1 MAAPRNRR
9 HILVTAPPQAEAFTT
24 RRSARA
30 KDFPRPADRV
40 QHARQLIGALN
51 RAVGQVA
58 VGQPPTAQ
66 AEQARV
72 GIRVAFQGSPG
83 VELNLKS
90 LENKDAGIEI
100 MGVTRTAEQG
110 EQAFIETATVFIPE
124 GGVAHF
130 LSRFEQYATEETK
143 KGHPKHRDLV
153 DRIAGIQLATL
164 RALWTDD
171 PAEFPP
177 EGVPVWWE
185 VWLRRDDGG
194 DGAEVQRLQRTFA
207 ANTGIRLGARHL
219 AFPDRTVCLVQATVQ
234 QLAASLNVLSDLA
247 ELRKAKSASAFFLDL
262 TPAEQAPWT
271 DDAAARLTP
280 PGDDAPAVCLL
291 DTGVTQAHP
300 LISPG
305 LAVEDA
311 TAVNAAWGSHD
322 NGGGERQAGHGTEM
336 AGLALY
342 GDLAPVLE
350 SADPV
355 ILRHRLES
363 VKILPPIG
371 ANDPDLYGAITAQAT
386 ALPEIQ
392 APLRRRVFSMAVTA
406 PADGQ
411 RGEPT
416 SWSAAVD
423 ALAAGRSFDAVT
435 EGLVYLDQAE
445 RNAHRLFVLAAGNV
459 DEAQL
464 NPDHLSISD
473 TEAVHD
479 PAHAWNALTV
489 GAFTEKAMIEDTDYD
504 GWTPVANP
512 GDLSPWSS
520 TGVTLSTKWPNKPDV
535 VFEGGNVATDGQAFD
550 GGVADLCLV
559 STFHRPAEKLLVL
572 SNATSAATAQVARV
586 AAIVSAEYPSLWPET
601 LRALVVH
608 SAEWTPVMRAAIDG
622 AVGKQALA
630 ALVRRYGFGV
640 PSVSRA
646 LRSANDA
653 LTIISQSV
661 IHPYDNG
668 KTFEMHLHELPWPRQ
683 VLEDLGERQVAL
695 RVTLSYFVE
704 PNPARRGWRARHRY
718 ASHGLRFN
726 VKTGEESLRDFRL
739 RLNKQAAADDDE
751 KPTTS
756 SDSAEWL
763 LGDQLRHRGSL
774 HSDIWMGD
782 AAELAARGVIGVYP
796 VKGWWQ
802 EQPRRDRSAFGA
814 RYALIVSIQTDA
826 EAVDIWTPVAQQV
839 GIPVQAV
846 EIGW

>member
-1 MAAPRNRR
+1 
-9 HILVTAPPQAEAFTT
+9 L
-24 RRSARA
+24 
-30 KDFPRPADRV
+30 
-40 QHARQLIGALN
+40 
-51 RAVGQVA
+51 
-58 VGQPPTAQ
+58 
-66 AEQARV
+66 
-72 GIRVAFQGSPG
+72 VAFQAPPG
-83 VELNLKS
+83 VELNLKA
-90 LENKDAGIEI
+90 LENKHAGIEVRS
-100 MGVTRTAEQG
+100 VTRTGGQG
-110 EQAFIETATVFIPE
+110 AQGFIETATVFIPE
-124 GGVAHF
+124 GGVPHF
-130 LSRFEQYATEETK
+130 LSRFQQYATEQTTK
-143 KGHPKHRDLV
+143 GNPKQRDLV
-153 DRIAGIQLATL
+153 DRIAGIELATL

-177 EGVPVWWE
+177 DGVSVWWE
-185 VWLRRDDGG
+185 VWLRRDDGVE
-194 DGAEVQRLQRTFA
+194 GAEVQRLQGTFA
-207 ANTGIRLGARHL
+207 ANTGVRLGARHL
-219 AFPDRTVCLVQATVQ
+219 AFPDRTVCLVLATAQ

-247 ELRKAKSASAFFLDL
+247 EVRRAKFASAFFLDL
-262 TPAEQAPWT
+262 TPAEQAAWT
-271 DDAAARLTP
+271 DDATGRLTP

-291 DTGVTQAHP
+291 DTGVTLAHP
-300 LISPG
+300 LIAPG
-305 LAVEDA
+305 LVAEDA
-311 TAVNAAWGSHD
+311 TAVDATWGSHD
-322 NGGGERQAGHGTEM
+322 NGGGPGQAGHGTEM

-342 GDLAPVLE
+342 GDLAPVLA

-363 VKILPPIG
+363 VKILPPVVP
-371 ANDPDLYGAITAQAT
+371 NHPDLYGAITAQAT

-459 DEAQL
+459 DTAKL
-464 NPDHLSISD
+464 NADHLSTSD

-489 GAFTEKAMIEDTDYD
+489 GAFTERAVIEDADYD
-504 GWTPVANP
+504 GWTPVANA

-535 VFEGGNVATDGQAFD
+535 VFEGGNVATDGQDFD

-559 STFHRPAEKLLVL
+559 STFHRPAEKLLVS

-586 AAIVSAEYPSLWPET
+586 AAIISAEYPPLWPET

-630 ALVRRYGFGV
+630 ALVHRYGFGV
-640 PSVSRA
+640 PSISRG
-646 LRSANDA
+646 LRSADDA
-653 LTIISQSV
+653 LTIVSQSV
-661 IHPYDNG
+661 IHPYDNT
-668 KTFEMHLHELPWPRQ
+668 KTREMHLHQLPWPKD
-683 VLEDLGERQVAL
+683 VLQDLGEAQVTL
-695 RVTLSYFVE
+695 RVTLSYFIE

-718 ASHGLRFN
+718 ASHGLRFD
-726 VKTGEESLRDFRL
+726 VKTGEESLGEFRL
-739 RLNKQAAADDDE
+739 RLNKQAAADQDD

-756 SDSAEWL
+756 SDSKEWL
-763 LGDQLRHRGSL
+763 LGDHLRHRGSL
-774 HSDIWMGD
+774 HSDLWKGD
-782 AAELAARGVIGVYP
+782 AAKLAERGVVGVYP

-802 EQPRRDRSAFGA
+802 EQPKRDRSALGA

-826 EAVDIWTPVAQQV
+826 EDVDIWTPVAQQV
-839 GIPVQAV
+839 GVPVQAV
-846 EIGW
+846 EIDW